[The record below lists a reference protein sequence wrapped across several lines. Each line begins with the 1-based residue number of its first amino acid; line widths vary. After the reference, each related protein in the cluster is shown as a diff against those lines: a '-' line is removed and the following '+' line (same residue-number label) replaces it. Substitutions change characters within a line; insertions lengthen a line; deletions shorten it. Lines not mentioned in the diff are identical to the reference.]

1 MLISLY
7 SSVSRGYDFM
17 TEKQKIEVER
27 MRRNGIAYS
36 RIAVLTGLS
45 RNTVKSYCRRLNFK
59 SDEERL
65 EEKDICLQ
73 CGKTIV
79 QREKVKRRKFCCT
92 QCKTDWWKAHPDN
105 VNRKANYELR
115 CASCGKDFVSY
126 GNKNRKYCC
135 HECYINARFKGMIN
149 DG

>member
-1 MLISLY
+1 
-7 SSVSRGYDFM
+7 M

-36 RIAVLTGLS
+36 RIAVITGLS
-45 RNTVKSYCRRLNFK
+45 RNTIKSYCRRLNFK
-59 SDEERL
+59 SEEERP

-73 CGKTIV
+73 CGKAIV

-105 VNRKANYELR
+105 VNRKANYELH

-135 HECYINARFKGMIN
+135 HECYINARFKGIISNN
-149 DG
+149 DKVTAHK